1 MSPLFLSIG
10 TGPGIGLQTAIR
22 FAREGFHPVLAA
34 RRPDRLA
41 PLAEE
46 LRRSTGR
53 EADVLAVDA
62 ADPAQIMALAER
74 YGMERCGQ
82 AVGVVHYNAAIVH
95 GQSLAEADYRDLD
108 QDIRT
113 GISGALYTL
122 KAFAPAML
130 ARREGTLLLT
140 GGVLALHPFAEYLT
154 LGIAKA
160 GIRNMTEAL
169 FEGFAGRNVHIAT
182 VTVSSA
188 IAPRSPE
195 AAAVADLF
203 WSLHSQPKAR
213 WTWEEV
219 YSKQ

>member
-1 MSPLFLSIG
+1 MNPVFLSIG

-22 FAREGFHPVLAA
+22 FAREGFHPVLTA
-34 RRPDRLA
+34 RHPDRLA
-41 PLAEE
+41 SLAEE
-46 LRRSTGR
+46 LRQSTGR
-53 EADVLAVDA
+53 EADVAALDA
-62 ADPAQIMALAER
+62 GDPEQVMALAER
-74 YGMERCGQ
+74 CGAKRGDQ

-108 QDIRT
+108 QDIRV
-113 GISGALYTL
+113 GVSGALYVL

-130 ARREGTLLLT
+130 TRQAGTLLLT
-140 GGVLALHPFAEYLT
+140 GGVLALHPFPEYLT

-169 FEGFAGRNVHIAT
+169 FAGFAGRNVHIAT

-203 WSLHSQPKAR
+203 WKIHCQPRVR

-219 YSKQ
+219 YSGQ